1 MITMQLEDAYKF
13 SHAATLGPPCPQ
25 LSQQTLIDQRP
36 TLPPT
41 TDGLGVVESARA
53 LFQQRQIMQ
62 RIENVLLLLV
72 ASRVAGNDTV
82 QAKDVN
88 DPNTFK
94 VRKAKVGGYRD
105 YFDDGQVAELEE
117 MVNSRLLPAFGY
129 TAAEARVAV

>member
-1 MITMQLEDAYKF
+1 MQLEDAYKF

-25 LSQQTLIDQRP
+25 LSQQTLIDWRP

-53 LFQQRQIMQ
+53 LFQQRQIVQ

-88 DPNTFK
+88 
-94 VRKAKVGGYRD
+94 AKGVGLD
-105 YFDDGQVAELEE
+105 YQLLR
-117 MVNSRLLPAFGY
+117 RLVGRH
-129 TAAEARVAV
+129 RVAVGVKLDLTEAIERYRFDDTALENPVQSTP